1 MSKYNENTT
10 RNVLF
15 VSHSGAGKTAL
26 AEAILNGQGMTSRL
40 GSSNEGN
47 TVSDF
52 DPIEI
57 DRKISINVSLL
68 HAIVGDIKINLI
80 DSPGYADFIM
90 ELLYAIPAADT
101 GVLVVSAYDGIEVGT
116 QRAWDVLEK
125 NKIPRVIYI
134 SKLDKDNADFDKTVA
149 DIQKNFG
156 KECIPVFVPS
166 GNSGNFKAVAKLL
179 ARTNWDALPP
189 DIQAKAEKYRE
200 NLIEQIAVV
209 DDDLVERYLNGE
221 ELTQDEIY
229 KAFDLAINQRK
240 VVPIF
245 CGNAKTGLGIKELT
259 NAIAK
264 YFPSPADRGVRE
276 GIDFKSKEAVLV
288 EPKTDLP
295 FSGYVFKT
303 ISDPYVGQLSVFR
316 VFSGEL
322 KSNTEFYNVSKESS
336 ERLGQLFVLQG
347 KEQLPVDS
355 VGAGDIAAVA
365 KLKNTNTGDSISD
378 KKNPIL
384 FERKIGLEPAI
395 SFSLK
400 PKTRQDEEK
409 ISSSLAKLIV
419 EDQGIKISRDTQTKE
434 LILSGMGD
442 QHLEITIERLR
453 TRYHV
458 DVDVGTP
465 KVPYKET
472 IRKANKVHHKHKK
485 QSGGRGQYGDV
496 WLEVEPLPRGG
507 DFEFVDKIVGGSVP
521 RQYIPS
527 VEKGV
532 RKKMGEGSLAGYPLV
547 DVRVTLYDGSYH
559 NVDSSDMAFQIA
571 AGRALKKGVL
581 EGAPVLL
588 EPIMD
593 VEVVVPGEYM
603 GAINGDLSSR
613 RGRVQGMEVVGRY
626 EKILAQVPLSEM
638 LRYAND
644 LRSMTQGRG
653 SYHMHFSHYDEVPG
667 RDAEKII
674 ANAKVEH
681 DED

>member
-1 MSKYNENTT
+1 
-10 RNVLF
+10 
-15 VSHSGAGKTAL
+15 
-26 AEAILNGQGMTSRL
+26 
-40 GSSNEGN
+40 
-47 TVSDF
+47 
-52 DPIEI
+52 
-57 DRKISINVSLL
+57 
-68 HAIVGDIKINLI
+68 
-80 DSPGYADFIM
+80 
-90 ELLYAIPAADT
+90 
-101 GVLVVSAYDGIEVGT
+101 
-116 QRAWDVLEK
+116 
-125 NKIPRVIYI
+125 
-134 SKLDKDNADFDKTVA
+134 
-149 DIQKNFG
+149 
-156 KECIPVFVPS
+156 
-166 GNSGNFKAVAKLL
+166 
-179 ARTNWDALPP
+179 
-189 DIQAKAEKYRE
+189 
-200 NLIEQIAVV
+200 
-209 DDDLVERYLNGE
+209 
-221 ELTQDEIY
+221 
-229 KAFDLAINQRK
+229 
-240 VVPIF
+240 VPIF

-264 YFPSPADRGVRE
+264 YFPSPADRVVRE

-559 NVDSSDMAFQIA
+559 DVDSSEMAFKIA
-571 AGRALKKGVL
+571 GSMAFRS
-581 EGAPVLL
+581 GA
-588 EPIMD
+588 
-593 VEVVVPGEYM
+593 
-603 GAINGDLSSR
+603 
-613 RGRVQGMEVVGRY
+613 
-626 EKILAQVPLSEM
+626 
-638 LRYAND
+638 
-644 LRSMTQGRG
+644 
-653 SYHMHFSHYDEVPG
+653 
-667 RDAEKII
+667 
-674 ANAKVEH
+674 
-681 DED
+681 